1 MKRLIEFP
9 LDGGGSIVVEV
20 DEPMPDS
27 GVVRAARPG
36 EIAAKAAQTFEDALE
51 SIKPAASAIVAKLR
65 NLSDPPDEMEVEFGL
80 KMTAA
85 AGAVV
90 AAAGAEANYKVTL
103 KWQRERQGEKYRG
116 SH

>member
-9 LDGGGSIVVEV
+9 LEDGGSIVVEV
-20 DEPMPDS
+20 DEPEPPG

-36 EIAAKAAQTFEDALE
+36 EVAEKARQSFEAAMERIRPVAGTL
-51 SIKPAASAIVAKLR
+51 IAKLR
-65 NLSDPPDEMEVEFGL
+65 GLHDPPDEVEVEFGL
-80 KMTAA
+80 KMSAE

-103 KWQRERQGEKYRG
+103 TWKREQKKDEKK
-116 SH
+116 S